1 MNTAIKSAQ
10 KRFYILSI
18 DLLQGI
24 MIVWFVVGHTGLWW
38 DGTIENLYP
47 NVPPIIS
54 LFITLALIIPP
65 GFLFLYAFNTA
76 NSLLRRKTAV
86 ERKKSR
92 YHLIKRGIIFFLVA
106 EIAEITSALVTQPQY
121 LLNAILTW
129 ELFTQFSFTTF
140 FVLFVFELAWIL
152 ESQKKWD
159 YKKIIIV
166 ELISC
171 IAIVL
176 TLFSIFHDY
185 TQTTIIE
192 SLFVDLNLDS
202 ILQRAV
208 FEVGQAPIIPF
219 IAFSATGALM
229 AVYIDLPNEKRH
241 TIIAKMKKTLV
252 ISSPF
257 IIYGLLQID
266 DINRLMLE
274 INKLFQ
280 IEFINIL
287 LQIIPVEKYLSPVL
301 SYPASSPL
309 VFISVGVLPT
319 TMVILMYILDIDS
332 LYSRQSINKIIL
344 PIIVLSRITLT
355 VYIVHN
361 FAYIIPPDLPIL
373 EFLIQDIHIAL
384 LAGIFYAMFFVA
396 IAFIWQKWKYKY
408 SIEWIIW
415 RVTKKS

>member
-1 MNTAIKSAQ
+1 MNTANKSTQ
-10 KRFYILSI
+10 RRFYILSV

-38 DGTIENLYP
+38 DSTIENKYP

-65 GFLFLYAFNTA
+65 GFIFLYAFNTA
-76 NSLLRRKTAV
+76 NSLIRRKTTV

-92 YHLIKRGIIFFLVA
+92 YRVIKRGIIFFLVA
-106 EIAEITSALVTQPQY
+106 EIAEIASALVTQQPQY

-140 FVLFVFELAWIL
+140 FVLFVFELAWYL

-159 YKKIIIV
+159 YKKIVIV

-185 TQTTIIE
+185 TQTNMID
-192 SLFVDLNLDS
+192 SLFVDLNLNS

-219 IAFSATGALM
+219 TAFSATGALL
-229 AVYIDLPNEKRH
+229 AVYIDLPNEKKS
-241 TIIAKMKKTLV
+241 TIIAKMKKTFLFSLPFV
-252 ISSPF
+252 IIGS
-257 IIYGLLQID
+257 L
-266 DINRLMLE
+266 
-274 INKLFQ
+274 LFQ
-280 IEFINIL
+280 
-287 LQIIPVEKYLSPVL
+287 VEKYLSPVL
-301 SYPASSPL
+301 LYPTSSPL
-309 VFISVGVLPT
+309 VFISVGVLPV
-319 TMVILMYILDIDS
+319 TMVILIYILDIDS
-332 LYSRQSINKIIL
+332 LYSRQSINKMIL
-344 PIIVLSRITLT
+344 PLIVLSRITLT

-361 FAYIIPPDLPIL
+361 FAYVIPPDLPIFEL
-373 EFLIQDIHIAL
+373 LIQDIHMAL
-384 LAGIFYAMFFVA
+384 LAGLFYTLFFVV
-396 IAFIWQKWKYKY
+396 IAFIWQKWQFKY

-415 RVTKKS
+415 RIQKSQWLSYKEPSE